1 VIRSRSLPRVVLVT
15 RKTPLQILQARH
27 GTLAQAEFYLR
38 SRGEDVGEVRE
49 MHERLSA
56 GLDEVIACLPADQR
70 RTLVDRDQ
78 IDRFLFAPDDLV
90 VVVGQDGL
98 VPNVAKYLSG
108 QLTIG
113 VNPDPS
119 RYDGVLCQHPPRLLP
134 ALLDWVHR
142 PTGHGFRV
150 QQRTMLAAERED
162 GQRLLAL
169 NELFVGHRTHQSA
182 RYRLRVAGSEERQS
196 SSGIICATGTG
207 CTGWAL
213 SIARQRR
220 IEKELP
226 EPEEGRGVWL
236 VREPFPSVHTR
247 VSLDFGPIAR
257 EAGIEIASEMAE
269 DGVVFA
275 DGIEADR
282 IEFADGHTLRIGLAE
297 QRLALVVRLEQPA
310 APATVR
316 RRRKTRA
323 SRPGARSRVA
333 DEVPPPPGA
342 DSRARRRARGARVSA
357 LPARARAWHH
367 RPGVHF
373 THE

>member
-1 VIRSRSLPRVVLVT
+1 VIRSRSLPRIVLVT
-15 RKTPLQILQARH
+15 RRTPLQLLQARH

-38 SRGEDVGEVRE
+38 SRGQDVREVRE
-49 MHERLSA
+49 AHERLTA
-56 GLDEVIACLPADQR
+56 GLDEVIASLPPDQR

-98 VPNVAKYLSG
+98 VPNVAKYLDG

-113 VNPDPS
+113 INPDPS
-119 RYDGVLCQHPPRLLP
+119 RYDGVLCQHPPARLP
-134 ALLDWVHR
+134 ALLDWVRDPSGHR
-142 PTGHGFRV
+142 FRV
-150 QQRTMLAAERED
+150 QHRSMLVAERED
-162 GQRLLAL
+162 GQRLLSL

-182 RYRLRVAGSEERQS
+182 RYRLRAGQREERQS

-220 IEKELP
+220 IEKQLP

-236 VREPFPSVHTR
+236 VREPFPSVHTK
-247 VSLDFGPIAR
+247 VSLDFGPISR
-257 EAGIEIASEMAE
+257 GAGIEIVSEMPE

-282 IEFADGHTLRIGLAE
+282 LEFADGHSLRIRLAE
-297 QRLALVVRLEQPA
+297 QRLALVVWQEQPA
-310 APATVR
+310 RPAAVRKR
-316 RRRKTRA
+316 RRRRA
-323 SRPGARSRVA
+323 PERAAAEVRDSPDPAPAGPGAPTR
-333 DEVPPPPGA
+333 
-342 DSRARRRARGARVSA
+342 
-357 LPARARAWHH
+357 
-367 RPGVHF
+367 
-373 THE
+373 